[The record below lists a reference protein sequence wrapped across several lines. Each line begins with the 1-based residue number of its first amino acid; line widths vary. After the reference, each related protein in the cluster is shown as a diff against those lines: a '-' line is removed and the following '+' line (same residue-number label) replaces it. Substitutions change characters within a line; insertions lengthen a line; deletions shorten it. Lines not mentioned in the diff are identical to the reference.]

1 MTKRILFITSIN
13 MKNIRKRNDGFALC
27 KKYVFNTKDEI
38 TKIGHEVKA
47 INDEYMEKI
56 IVSPIPPVVK

>member
-1 MTKRILFITSIN
+1 MMVLR
-13 MKNIRKRNDGFALC
+13 FA